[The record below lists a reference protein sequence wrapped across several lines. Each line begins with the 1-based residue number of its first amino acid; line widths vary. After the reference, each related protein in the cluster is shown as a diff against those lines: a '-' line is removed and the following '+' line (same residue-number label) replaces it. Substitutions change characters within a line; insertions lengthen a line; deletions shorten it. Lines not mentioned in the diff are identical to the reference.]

1 MSIRNLLFS
10 AFFAFLVIPTIAYSQ
25 FESTY
30 AAESAAQADDYF
42 YRSDHTIRF
51 SPDFIPDGD
60 IAIPIADNAG
70 LFVDF
75 QALNPTDDNAIPLA
89 FRQITLHPN
98 TFTGGAVLSS
108 DPRGDDPVAVD
119 AFQVSRVIGDLRQY
133 RELCAF
139 DHKVGG
145 PTIAGTILATLGNG
159 QSVKLGAEIGTSM
172 IGFEA
177 IPEATIKGGPVISW
191 PNKFCRGVKINNG
204 SCLPKKCGMTL
215 GDMIDLAGQA
225 GLTIPTSIIAAG
237 VDAVAEWLG
246 HQGYTVNGTCGSV
259 RLIFPPIPLG
269 CQCIYVQF

>member
-1 MSIRNLLFS
+1 MNIRHLLFS
-10 AFFAFLVIPTIAYSQ
+10 AFWVLLALPTISYSQ
-25 FESTY
+25 T
-30 AAESAAQADDYF
+30 ALTVTAERIAQTDDYF

-51 SPDFIPDGD
+51 NPNFIPDGD
-60 IAIPIADNAG
+60 IAIPIADNVG

-75 QALNPTDDNAIPLA
+75 QALNPTDDNAVPIA

-108 DPRGDDPVAVD
+108 DPRGEEPVSVD
-119 AFQVSRVIGDLRQY
+119 AFQVGQVIGDSRQY

-139 DHKVGG
+139 DHRVGG
-145 PTIAGTILATLGNG
+145 PTIAGTISVTMANG
-159 QSVKLGAEIGTSM
+159 QSVLLGAEIGTSM

-177 IPEATIKGGPVISW
+177 LPEATIKGGPVISW